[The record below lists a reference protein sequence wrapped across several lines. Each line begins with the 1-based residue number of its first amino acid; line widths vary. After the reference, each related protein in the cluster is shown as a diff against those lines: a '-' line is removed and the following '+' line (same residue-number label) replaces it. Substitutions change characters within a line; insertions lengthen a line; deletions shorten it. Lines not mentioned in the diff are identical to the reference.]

1 MQLVQMETQEAFVP
15 AGPDYSERLW
25 SFLLGDLLGP
35 GHPALVFLLEQGL
48 GQMDAK
54 VPSQPQPFCDPVLL
68 KGLLA
73 LDSSYGLSL
82 SLLHQ

>member
-48 GQMDAK
+48 GQMDPE
-54 VPSQPQPFCDPVLL
+54 VHSN
-68 KGLLA
+68 
-73 LDSSYGLSL
+73 LSH
-82 SLLHQ
+82 SLILQSFTVQDIIHLW